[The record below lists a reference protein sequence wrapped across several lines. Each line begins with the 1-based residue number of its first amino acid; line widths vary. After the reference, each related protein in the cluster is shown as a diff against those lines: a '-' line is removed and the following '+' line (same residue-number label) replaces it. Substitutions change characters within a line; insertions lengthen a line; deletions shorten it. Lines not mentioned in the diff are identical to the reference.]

1 MSWGQKKEGG
11 EKVPFPRFLLL
22 GALMKLRGKLEEEEE
37 DGLSTTHT
45 PHSPPFFPTFFWGG
59 ETEVSSTFCGIG
71 LLLLLLR
78 VYPSYFPSFLFPPLF
93 YIGCKTKPRNSIVWR
108 WEKAPPPP
116 KKSSFFLPSASSSF
130 LRKKMR
136 EKRRH
141 PIFPSAAFYN
151 PLTPHPHASRMRRRR
166 RKGAKLKLLPFSR
179 ICTASFFFFFKV
191 PFPPQGDMG
200 I

>member
-1 MSWGQKKEGG
+1 MVCPLHALLIPRLFSYFFLGG
-11 EKVPFPRFLLL
+11 RRKFRLRFVGL
-22 GALMKLRGKLEEEEE
+22 GYYYY
-37 DGLSTTHT
+37 
-45 PHSPPFFPTFFWGG
+45 SPY
-59 ETEVSSTFCGIG
+59 VSF
-71 LLLLLLR
+71 
-78 VYPSYFPSFLFPPLF
+78 FPSFLFPPLF
-93 YIGCKTKPRNSIVWR
+93 YIGCKTKPRNSIVCR
-108 WEKAPPPP
+108 KRQL
-116 KKSSFFLPSASSSF
+116 FLPSASSSF

-151 PLTPHPHASRMRRRR
+151 PLTPHPHTSRMRRR